1 MQCAF
6 TCWICGSLS
15 VMFLISVRLRTI
27 LRAIIYSK
35 ILWRF
40 LEKVQSAPG
49 GWQIL
54 VYTSGYVCMTL
65 IQPVKWPES
74 SWMVSYSLIASCIRS
89 DCIRPESSS
98 LPTILSIW
106 KNKVHYLTLNVAK
119 GPKRFHLDSEIPNP
133 SATSHLHRT
142 WGLLNGRPKP
152 LFFSINKIYRVK
164 MHVTCLPYSE
174 KLAIHRALCRCSLS
188 GFLHAHR
195 GNCRTQAPAYLKSTT
210 RWQRFPSF
218 EWQKKDSFVECHF
231 LMS

>member
-1 MQCAF
+1 MANTRVYIWVCLHDTRTASQMA
-6 TCWICGSLS
+6 WVKLNGVL
-15 VMFLISVRLRTI
+15 FLNCFLHPIRLYKAWEQLFANHTFH
-27 LRAIIYSK
+27 L
-35 ILWRF
+35 
-40 LEKVQSAPG
+40 
-49 GWQIL
+49 
-54 VYTSGYVCMTL
+54 
-65 IQPVKWPES
+65 
-74 SWMVSYSLIASCIRS
+74 
-89 DCIRPESSS
+89 
-98 LPTILSIW
+98 
-106 KNKVHYLTLNVAK
+106 KNKVHYLTLNIAK
-119 GPKRFHLDSEIPNP
+119 GSKRFHLDSEIPNP

-152 LFFSINKIYRVK
+152 LFFSINKMYRVK

-188 GFLHAHR
+188 VFLHAPR